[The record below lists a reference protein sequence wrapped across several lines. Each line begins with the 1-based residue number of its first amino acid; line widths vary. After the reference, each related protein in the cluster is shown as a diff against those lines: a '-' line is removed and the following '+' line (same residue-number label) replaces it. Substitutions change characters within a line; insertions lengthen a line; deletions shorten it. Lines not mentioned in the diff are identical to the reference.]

1 MIVLQ
6 NRELVLR
13 GNSVVRVCV
22 CVRVVCVRVCVLCVC
37 TRACVCV
44 HARVCVCM
52 CVCVCVCA
60 HIDAMLTVVLNKD
73 PLMLQSLTPLCFL
86 PISRVLRCKDY
97 YELLG
102 VSRDASEAE
111 LKKHYK
117 KLALQFHPDKNSA
130 PRADEAFKG
139 DILCMWCIH
148 GVYCGAFASHVVDI
162 FRMRQKRVFGLMKM
176 TR

>member
-1 MIVLQ
+1 M
-6 NRELVLR
+6 
-13 GNSVVRVCV
+13 SVCVCVRARACVCVCARARVCVCV
-22 CVRVVCVRVCVLCVC
+22 CVRVCVHACVC
-37 TRACVCV
+37 THV
-44 HARVCVCM
+44 
-52 CVCVCVCA
+52 
-60 HIDAMLTVVLNKD
+60 DAMFTVVFDKV
-73 PLMLQSLTPLCFL
+73 PLMLRSFTPLCFF

-139 DILCMWCIH
+139 DILCMWCMHAWSSLRSICIT
-148 GVYCGAFASHVVDI
+148 CGYF
-162 FRMRQKRVFGLMKM
+162 
-176 TR
+176 